1 MTRANPEAS
10 EVLYMNGICPNG
22 MIKVNR
28 YSGNEG
34 SRFKLM
40 IAQSEVDSLPENYMV
55 DPNTIKFETVIH
67 SLGAESF
74 VGFVNDGILYMCDFQ
89 CGNSHVS
96 SVMTSDEYGQV
107 LARKAR
113 SFVDLRQ
120 LLLDAGFKER
130 KRATKDS
137 PILLDLSDPNKDTLI
152 ELFS

>member
-1 MTRANPEAS
+1 
-10 EVLYMNGICPNG
+10 
-22 MIKVNR
+22 
-28 YSGNEG
+28 
-34 SRFKLM
+34 
-40 IAQSEVDSLPENYMV
+40 
-55 DPNTIKFETVIH
+55 
-67 SLGAESF
+67 
-74 VGFVNDGILYMCDFQ
+74 MCDLQ
-89 CGNSHVS
+89 CGNSRVS

-130 KRATKDS
+130 KRSTKDS